1 MLQAP
6 GEIEAE
12 IAEIGTANVLK
23 TILSIRKPGPPCFP
37 KGNAFFGI
45 RTNASISLPSLLL
58 EEELTYYVTKFDQKG
73 FTGGLNYYRAID
85 QYVTNFNENIS
96 KSKCQ
101 NISNA

>member
-1 MLQAP
+1 MLQAL

-37 KGNAFFGI
+37 KGNAYGI
-45 RTNASISLPSLLL
+45 HTNASISLPSWLS
-58 EEELTYYVTKFDQKG
+58 EEELTYYVTKFEQKG

-85 QYVTNFNENIS
+85 QYVTNFNENVS

-101 NISNA
+101 NISYA